1 MNRAEAQVTLHGNET
16 FRQGVKDCLPTVLGY
31 LSIGIAAGVIEKT
44 AGFSLVEIALM
55 STLIYAGSSQFI
67 LAGMFA
73 AGAPASAIIFTVFF
87 VNLRHL
93 LMSAALAP
101 YLMKVP
107 FLKNMIIGSQITDET
122 FGLAVQQAS
131 KKQYLSERWML
142 GLNVTAYLNWI
153 IANVIGGIFGEW
165 IPDPHT
171 YGMDYALPAM
181 FIGLFVLQLMSS
193 HPKVAIHLSVAI
205 AAIVIAYSVHFFVPA
220 SVAVIIATLTA
231 ATIGVVIEK
240 WK

>member
-1 MNRAEAQVTLHGNET
+1 MTRVGLQMQVQGNET
-16 FRQGVKDCLPTVLGY
+16 FEQGVKDCLPTVLGY

-55 STLIYAGSSQFI
+55 STLIYAGSAQFI

-73 AGAPASAIIFTVFF
+73 AGAPATAIIFTVFF

-101 YLMKVP
+101 YLKKLP
-107 FLKNMIIGSQITDET
+107 LWKNVIIGSQITDET
-122 FGLAVQQAS
+122 FGVAAQHAS
-131 KKQYLSERWML
+131 RNQYVSEKWIL
-142 GLNVTAYLNWI
+142 GLHVTAYVNWI
-153 IANVIGGIFGEW
+153 LANIIGGLFGEW
-165 IPDPHT
+165 IPDPHK

-181 FIGLFVLQLMSS
+181 FIGLFVLQLISS
-193 HPKVAIHLSVAI
+193 RSKVVIHLSVAGV
-205 AAIVIAYSVHFFVPA
+205 AIIIAYSVHFFVPA
-220 SVAVIIATLTA
+220 SIAVMIATLVA
-231 ATIGVVIEK
+231 ATVGVVIEK